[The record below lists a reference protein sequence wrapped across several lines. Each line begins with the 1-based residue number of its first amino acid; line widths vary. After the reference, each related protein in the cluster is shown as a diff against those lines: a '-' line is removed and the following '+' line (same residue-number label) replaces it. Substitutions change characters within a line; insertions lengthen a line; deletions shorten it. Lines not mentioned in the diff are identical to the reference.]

1 MMKALFTLCLAGLV
15 AAHDHDVVLRG
26 GLVKRR
32 CGSNHSNDTP
42 SSRLLYKGP
51 SSCPCGSN
59 TPDSSFE
66 PINQIVINVK
76 VHCIIDKDGKGRLTK
91 EQIRSGI
98 ELLNEDF
105 SATAFRAKGSNDTKI
120 SFNLVETNYIAD
132 NQGFND
138 QGNFWNKVPN
148 LNTEKFINIYTNA
161 ASGSLGYVPGF
172 PQCSNLAG
180 RAEDRVVVLW
190 EVYGSN
196 PKFGAPYNLGA
207 TLTHEMG
214 HFFGLEHTFTDG
226 CGSKNAK
233 CGESGDFICDT
244 NAEADPH
251 YGGCPASGGGTVPKS
266 CGKARPYKSYMDYSD
281 DACMTEFTPEQS
293 ARMRCTIA
301 TYRSG
306 LDSGDGPG
314 PTAAP
319 TTAPTTAP
327 TSAPTTAPNTAPT
340 AAPTP
345 GDRLSPPP
353 PSPPDTEDDAPS
365 PPPPSPP
372 PPSPPEEKY
381 FKADKNKECP
391 KNLRI
396 TSRKNCEE
404 AGEEL
409 TKWNGKKTKVKKSR
423 NRPRCYAIVKKGK
436 TRLFYNPSPETKKPK
451 KKAQALCEN

>member
-1 MMKALFTLCLAGLV
+1 MMKALFALCLAGLV

-32 CGSNHSNDTP
+32 CGSNHSNDVQT
-42 SSRLLYKGP
+42 SRLQYKGP
-51 SSCPCGSN
+51 SLCPCGSN
-59 TPDSSFE
+59 TPDSSFDA
-66 PINQIVINVK
+66 ISQIVINVK
-76 VHCIIDKDGKGRLTK
+76 VHCIVGQDGTGRLSK

-105 SATAFRAKGSNDTKI
+105 SATAFRAKGSIDTKI
-120 SFNLVETNYIAD
+120 SFNLVETNYITD

-148 LNTEKFINIYTNA
+148 LNTKKYINIYTNK

-180 RAEDRVVVLW
+180 RAEDRVVVWW
-190 EVYGSN
+190 EVYGKN

-226 CGSKNAK
+226 CASNNAK
-233 CGESGDFICDT
+233 CGQSGDFICDT
-244 NAEADPH
+244 NDEDGPF
-251 YGGCPASGGGTVPKS
+251 YGCPASGTVPKS

-319 TTAPTTAP
+319 TT
-327 TSAPTTAPNTAPT
+327 
-340 AAPTP
+340 APTP

-409 TKWNGKKTKVKKSR
+409 TKWNGKKTKVKNSR
-423 NRPRCYAIVKKGK
+423 KRPRCYAIVKKGK